1 MGKRGMRSSHGAGTA
16 SGVDLPML
24 KVPLVEQTWRERA
37 ACKGEP
43 IDLFYQPRGDSEN
56 YEEAAEI
63 CQGCPV
69 RKECLLFAIEYNENW
84 GFWGGLSLSKRR
96 WVHTLMGDAANRGVP
111 FDLSFDQ
118 DGVCVVKVDGKKH
131 TISALGRRLTEE
143 EINEARKFHYV
154 YGATKRLVASH
165 FRLSPRTVDRILEKP
180 FEERTSTDDN

>member
-1 MGKRGMRSSHGAGTA
+1 MGKRGMRISHGAGTA

-24 KVPLVEQTWRERA
+24 KAPLVEQTWRERA

-96 WVHTLMGDAANRGVP
+96 CWLAACLPGLYFHNPVAGIFKLSDQSFCLILAADFRFAAVGKGDQHRPEGC
-111 FDLSFDQ
+111 FRICL
-118 DGVCVVKVDGKKH
+118 
-131 TISALGRRLTEE
+131 LG
-143 EINEARKFHYV
+143 
-154 YGATKRLVASH
+154 
-165 FRLSPRTVDRILEKP
+165 
-180 FEERTSTDDN
+180 